1 MCGNAPF
8 GGLFV
13 KWTRVKFLINT
24 REVAVH
30 TIHTAQIEMATY
42 QQYSEVV
49 AAYGHTVPPPE
60 QLQVQRVGV
69 ALLYAAI
76 GVALGTMTGTGVAV
90 ASMQPGGV
98 TGWAHRLSI
107 PNFSGAMK
115 NAHNPSAPVVAHT
128 APAPTPAAAQVLQ
141 AKAAAP
147 VATAPIQIQAQVQTP
162 AGAKTATAAPA
173 HVQARIAAPAPVVAN
188 AIAPPAAS
196 VPVAHPGIIARV
208 LSRSVVEASVD
219 VRALQ
224 SPVAP
229 HSAAVNPRL
238 ATAPAVSSQDA
249 TLHTVP
255 AQKPAMK
262 LARLHTPA
270 ALPIPSVVPVNLD
283 EQVVPAMFF
292 SEGDATVVDYDGSLD
307 TILTSDGKT
316 FVVGPTV
323 AMSSAASWDDFR
335 DNVHYRCDQGGKC
348 TLSRN
353 GVIAL
358 SAKQI

>member
-1 MCGNAPF
+1 
-8 GGLFV
+8 
-13 KWTRVKFLINT
+13 
-24 REVAVH
+24 
-30 TIHTAQIEMATY
+30 MATY

-107 PNFSGAMK
+107 PNFSGATK
-115 NAHNPSAPVVAHT
+115 NAHNPAAPVVAHT
-128 APAPTPAAAQVLQ
+128 APAPAPAAPAQVLQ
-141 AKAAAP
+141 TKAAAP
-147 VATAPIQIQAQVQTP
+147 LATAPIQAQVQTQVP
-162 AGAKTATAAPA
+162 AKTATAAPA
-173 HVQARIAAPAPVVAN
+173 PVQARIAAPAPVVAK
-188 AIAPPAAS
+188 AAAPPAAS
-196 VPVAHPGIIARV
+196 APVAHPGIITRV

-238 ATAPAVSSQDA
+238 ATAPAVGSQDA

-283 EQVVPAMFF
+283 EQVTPAMFF

-323 AMSSAASWDDFR
+323 AMSTAASWDDFR

-358 SAKQI
+358 SARQI